1 MTVDPMNNDTT
12 SVGRSSTEQGL
23 YADNLQSEVL
33 TENHTNSPEVDN
45 VIEEMEKSELSSTQW
60 YICLL
65 FLVIIM
71 YRMFH

>member
-23 YADNLQSEVL
+23 YADNPQGEIL

-45 VIEEMEKSELSSTQW
+45 VIEEMEKSQLNSTQW
-60 YICLL
+60 YIS
-65 FLVIIM
+65 FF
-71 YRMFH
+71 YSQSS